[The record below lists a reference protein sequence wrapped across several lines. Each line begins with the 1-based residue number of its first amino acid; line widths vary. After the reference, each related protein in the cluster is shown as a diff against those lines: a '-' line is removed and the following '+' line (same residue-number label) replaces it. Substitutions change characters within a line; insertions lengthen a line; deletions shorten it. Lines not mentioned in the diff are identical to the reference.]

1 MVTIKLGSRGADV
14 VTLQKKLNLTP
25 DGNFGPL
32 TDKAVREFQ
41 KKNGLTAD
49 GIVGPK
55 TWEALGVIDSKC
67 IDPSVIYKP
76 LPVHVTKSSRT
87 P

>member
-14 VTLQKKLNLTP
+14 VTLQKKLNLIP

-32 TDKAVREFQ
+32 TDKAVKEFQ

-55 TWEALGVIDSKC
+55 TWEVLGVTDSKC

-76 LPVHVTKSSRT
+76 LPVHVTKATRT